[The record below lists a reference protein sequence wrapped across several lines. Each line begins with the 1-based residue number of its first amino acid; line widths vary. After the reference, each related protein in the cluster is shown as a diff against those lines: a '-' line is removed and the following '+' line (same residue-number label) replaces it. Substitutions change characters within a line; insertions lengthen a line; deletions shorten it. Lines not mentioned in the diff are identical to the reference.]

1 MTPLELAIVGKQCYP
16 RRGIREQARV
26 YRLMSQ
32 LWLGYLDRLGVQLER
47 PDDVR
52 RYLADMDAW
61 IIKDLSCDQ
70 PKDKADGPIY
80 V

>member
-1 MTPLELAIVGKQCYP
+1 
-16 RRGIREQARV
+16 
-26 YRLMSQ
+26 MSQ
-32 LWLGYLDRLGVQLER
+32 LWLGYLDRLGLQLER

-70 PKDKADGPIY
+70 PKDKADGHIY
-80 V
+80 VLPVL